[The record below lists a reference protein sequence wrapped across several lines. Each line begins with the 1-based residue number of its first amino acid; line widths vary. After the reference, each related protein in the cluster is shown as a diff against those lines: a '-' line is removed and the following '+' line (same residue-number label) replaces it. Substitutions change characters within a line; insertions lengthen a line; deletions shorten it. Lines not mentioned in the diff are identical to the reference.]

1 MKSRKIKKHK
11 IIIFLLLTIPIAYY
25 ILFKLVI
32 IPYAFYI
39 SLTDRALI
47 GPKARKWNFIG
58 LENYIKLMRD
68 PEFHSSLKNSLI
80 YAIVCGVLGQ
90 LWLGLLLSQLIWH
103 GKLHGKL
110 REKLTTFLYVL
121 AVLTWIMPE
130 TVAAFEIRAML
141 GRGKGMLNVILESL
155 GLRPVDWFNLGN
167 TWLGVP
173 IMLWALILA
182 NIWKGCT
189 FSMTV
194 SLAAMEGIPQELY
207 DAAKIDGA
215 SWWQQFIYITI
226 PMLKH
231 LFPFM
236 ILVLF
241 SGSFTHFTFLYVL
254 MGGGAPEAGLWREAN
269 VAIYAYSVAFA
280 YYLVGYGTAISV
292 IVMLIYTVLGILI
305 QRFRR

>member
-1 MKSRKIKKHK
+1 MRVRKRNIVL
-11 IIIFLLLTIPIAYY
+11 FLLLLIPLVYY
-25 ILFKLVI
+25 VLFKLVVV
-32 IPYAFYI
+32 PYAFYI

-47 GPKARKWNFIG
+47 GPKARKWNFVG
-58 LENYIKLMRD
+58 LENYIKVAKD
-68 PEFHSSLKNSLI
+68 PSFHSALKNSFI
-80 YAIVCGVLGQ
+80 YAMVCGVLGQ
-90 LWLGLLLSQLIWH
+90 LWLGLLLAQLIWH
-103 GKLHGKL
+103 GKLHGKI
-110 REKLTTFLYVL
+110 RGKLVAFLYVL
-121 AVLTWIMPE
+121 AVFTWIMPE
-130 TVAAFEIRAML
+130 TVAAFEVRAML
-141 GRGKGMLNVILESL
+141 GRREGLLNMLMRSL
-155 GLRPVDWFNLGN
+155 GLRPIDWFNLAN

-215 SWWQQFIYITI
+215 SWWQEFFYITL

-241 SGSFTHFTFLYVL
+241 SGSFTHFTFLWVL

-269 VAIYAYSVAFA
+269 IAIYAYSVAFG

-292 IVMLIYTVLGILI
+292 IVMLVYTVLGILVHYV
-305 QRFRR
+305 RR